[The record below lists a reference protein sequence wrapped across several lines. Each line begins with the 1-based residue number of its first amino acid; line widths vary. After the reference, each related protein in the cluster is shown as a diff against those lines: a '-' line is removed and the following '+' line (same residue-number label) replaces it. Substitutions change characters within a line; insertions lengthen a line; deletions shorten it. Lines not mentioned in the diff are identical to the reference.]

1 MPAKEFSALLSEYGK
16 NDENADKI
24 KKAFNK
30 HYRANGLF
38 LRNIDVIAAMD
49 KNMNGQFIP
58 VTIGVKRGKK
68 KSEEPELEFKRSDNY
83 LIDGSQYEGEFKARK
98 ASLSEKALEE
108 LKALTEASLK
118 SIDYSLR
125 IFAKDDFHE
134 LPKADRLEQDVDDL
148 QTDFIN
154 NHIQRLMN
162 NECDPVGGVLFTDM
176 VNDLERCSD
185 HAINIAYALFHN
197 TPEHHNAQA

>member
-1 MPAKEFSALLSEYGK
+1 MASEK
-16 NDENADKI
+16 ND
-24 KKAFNK
+24 
-30 HYRANGLF
+30 
-38 LRNIDVIAAMD
+38 LR
-49 KNMNGQFIP
+49 K
-58 VTIGVKRGKK
+58 
-68 KSEEPELEFKRSDNY
+68 LEMVCMI
-83 LIDGSQYEGEFKARK
+83 L
-98 ASLSEKALEE
+98 
-108 LKALTEASLK
+108 
-118 SIDYSLR
+118 
-125 IFAKDDFHE
+125 
-134 LPKADRLEQDVDDL
+134 DRLEQDVDDL

>member
-1 MPAKEFSALLSEYGK
+1 MERISDYA
-16 NDENADKI
+16 EN
-24 KKAFNK
+24 
-30 HYRANGLF
+30 
-38 LRNIDVIAAMD
+38 IA
-49 KNMNGQFIP
+49 
-58 VTIGVKRGKK
+58 
-68 KSEEPELEFKRSDNY
+68 E
-83 LIDGSQYEGEFKARK
+83 YEGEFKARR
-98 ASLSEKALEE
+98 ATLSEKALEE